1 LTRVA
6 RGGADRLNVLA
17 STFGRAFVNE
27 PMMLW
32 PMGLVGDVATSL
44 TRCFRYFLE
53 EALGLGV
60 VWEVADGNGAAVWV
74 SPARARA
81 WEAADPWSQARIG
94 ALTDD
99 GGRRYDA
106 FWEWVD
112 SRTPDEPLWLL
123 DSIAVAPARQGRGL
137 GSVLIATGCRQAA
150 AAGVPAAH
158 LVHAPGSARRPIAD
172 ARLTTDHAVVNPQG
186 SRAAA
191 DYLTKSGRP
200 DGCPHIYP
208 GART

>member
-1 LTRVA
+1 LNGVA
-6 RGGADRLNVLA
+6 RAGADRLDVLA

-32 PMGLVGDVATSL
+32 PMGLAGDVATSL

-74 SPARARA
+74 SPAQAHA
-81 WEAADPWSQARIG
+81 WEAADPWSQTRIG

-123 DSIAVAPARQGRGL
+123 DSIAVAPARQGQGL

-150 AAGVPAAH
+150 AAGVPAFLSTGTRRNVEIYGRSGLRVVDEAD
-158 LVHAPGSARRPIAD
+158 APGGGPHIWFMRRDP
-172 ARLTTDHAVVNPQG
+172 
-186 SRAAA
+186 
-191 DYLTKSGRP
+191 P
-200 DGCPHIYP
+200 DG
-208 GART
+208 

>member
-1 LTRVA
+1 MSGVA
-6 RGGADRLNVLA
+6 RAGLQRLDALA

-32 PMGLVGDVATSL
+32 PMGLVGDVADPL

-53 EALGLGV
+53 AALGLGV

-74 SPARARA
+74 SPAQAHT
-81 WEAADPWSQARIG
+81 WEAADPWNQARIS
-94 ALTDD
+94 AMTDD

-123 DSIAVAPARQGRGL
+123 DSIAVAPARQGQGL
-137 GSVLIATGCRQAA
+137 GSALIASGCNQAD
-150 AAGVPAAH
+150 AAGVPAFLSTGTLRNVEIYGRSGFRVVDEAD
-158 LVHAPGSARRPIAD
+158 APG
-172 ARLTTDHAVVNPQG
+172 G
-186 SRAAA
+186 
-191 DYLTKSGRP
+191 G
-200 DGCPHIYP
+200 PHIWFMRRDPP
-208 GART
+208 GH

>member
-1 LTRVA
+1 MWA
-6 RGGADRLNVLA
+6 AADRLDVLA

-32 PMGLVGDVATSL
+32 PMGLVGDVADSL

-74 SPARARA
+74 SPAHAQA

-99 GGRRYDA
+99 GGRRYDT

-123 DSIAVAPARQGRGL
+123 DSIAVAPSRQGQGL
-137 GSVLIATGCRQAA
+137 GSALVATGCCQAA
-150 AAGVPAAH
+150 AAGMPAFLSTGTRRNVEIYGHSGFRVVDEAD
-158 LVHAPGSARRPIAD
+158 APGGGPHIWFMRRDP
-172 ARLTTDHAVVNPQG
+172 
-186 SRAAA
+186 
-191 DYLTKSGRP
+191 P
-200 DGCPHIYP
+200 DG
-208 GART
+208 

>member
-1 LTRVA
+1 LNGVA
-6 RGGADRLNVLA
+6 RAGADRLDVLA

-32 PMGLVGDVATSL
+32 PMGLAGDVADSL

-53 EALGLGV
+53 AALGLGV
-60 VWEVADGNGAAVWV
+60 VWEVADGNGAAVWI
-74 SPARARA
+74 SPAQAHG
-81 WEAADPWSQARIG
+81 WETADPWSQKRIG

-123 DSIAVAPARQGRGL
+123 DSIAVTPACQGQGL
-137 GSVLIATGCRQAA
+137 GSALIATGCCQAA
-150 AAGVPAAH
+150 AAGVPAFLSTGTRRNVEIYERSGFRVVDEAD
-158 LVHAPGSARRPIAD
+158 APGGGPRVWFMRRDP
-172 ARLTTDHAVVNPQG
+172 R
-186 SRAAA
+186 
-191 DYLTKSGRP
+191 
-200 DGCPHIYP
+200 DG
-208 GART
+208 

>member
-60 VWEVADGNGAAVWV
+60 VWEVADGNGAAVC
-74 SPARARA
+74 
-81 WEAADPWSQARIG
+81 
-94 ALTDD
+94 DD

>member
-6 RGGADRLNVLA
+6 RAGADRLNVLA

-60 VWEVADGNGAAVWV
+60 VWEVADGDGAAVWV
-74 SPARARA
+74 SPAQAHA

-123 DSIAVAPARQGRGL
+123 DSIAVAPARQGQGL
-137 GSVLIATGCRQAA
+137 GSALIATGCRQAA
-150 AAGVPAAH
+150 AAGVPAFLSTGTRRNVEIYGRSGFRVIDEAD
-158 LVHAPGSARRPIAD
+158 APGGGPHIWFMRRDP
-172 ARLTTDHAVVNPQG
+172 
-186 SRAAA
+186 
-191 DYLTKSGRP
+191 P
-200 DGCPHIYP
+200 DG
-208 GART
+208 